1 MTPPA
6 PSGPVILYVDDE
18 RANRIVLEQSMKAE
32 FNIVTASDGDRALEM
47 LAQDDIA
54 VVITDMRMPA
64 MQGDEL
70 LRIVKERHPQVI
82 RMVMTAHQDIGPI
95 LRAINEGLV
104 ARYIIKPWDRAELVQ
119 VLRWACEAW
128 SFGRDS
134 AALHRRLMETERL
147 ATLGSIAALLVHD
160 LRQPLMSQLANIEV
174 LADLSQDGPM
184 LVKVIETTDQIDTET
199 RRRLVSLVRD
209 LGPIA
214 ADLKEAT
221 LHLSKLISGLRDL
234 SRPRADASTAMPLI
248 DPLPIVRHAMAVC
261 QELTLKSRSSI
272 GYGGPQAL
280 PHVRISSTEL
290 MQVMINVV
298 ANGAQAIAARGEP
311 NGRVEILAHEDAGML
326 ELQIRDN
333 GIGMAPDVLK
343 RAGTPFFTTRSEGT
357 GLGIA
362 QCQRLIGTAGG
373 RFLIESEL
381 GKGTTVTIVLP
392 TS

>member
-1 MTPPA
+1 MTVTPQ
-6 PSGPVILYVDDE
+6 GPTILYVDDE
-18 RANRIVLEQSMKAE
+18 RTNRIVFEQSMKAD
-32 FNIVTASDGDRALEM
+32 FKIITSGDGDSALSL
-47 LAQDDIA
+47 LAEQDIA
-54 VVITDMRMPA
+54 VLVTDMRMPA

-147 ATLGSIAALLVHD
+147 ATLGSIAGLLVHD

-174 LADLSQDGPM
+174 LADLAQDAPT
-184 LVKVIETTDQIDTET
+184 LVKVLEASDQLDTET
-199 RRRLVSLVRD
+199 RERLIHFSRD

-221 LHLSKLISGLRDL
+221 MHLSKLISGLRDL
-234 SRPRADASTAMPLI
+234 GRTKTDAGTVTPPI

-272 GYGGPQAL
+272 GYQGPPTL

-290 MQVMINVV
+290 MQVLINVV
-298 ANGAQAIAARGEP
+298 ANGAQAVSARGAP
-311 NGRVEILAHEDAGML
+311 NGKVEIVAREDAGML
-326 ELQIRDN
+326 ELQVRDN
-333 GIGMAPDVLK
+333 GIGMPPEVLSK
-343 RAGTPFFTTRSEGT
+343 AGTPFFTTRAEGT

-373 RFLIESEL
+373 RFRIESEQ
-381 GKGTTVTIVLP
+381 GKGTTVTIMLP
-392 TS
+392 TT

>member
-1 MTPPA
+1 MTASPQDA
-6 PSGPVILYVDDE
+6 IILYVDDE
-18 RANRIVLEQSMKAE
+18 RANRIVLEQSMKTE
-32 FNIVTASDGDRALEM
+32 FTIITAAGGDAALDL
-47 LAQDDIA
+47 LANNDIA
-54 VVITDMRMPA
+54 VLITDMRMPA

-104 ARYIIKPWDRAELVQ
+104 ARYIIKPWDRPELVQ

-128 SFGRDS
+128 AFGRDS

-147 ATLGSIAALLVHD
+147 ATLGSIAGLLVHD

-174 LADLSQDGPM
+174 LSDIAVDAPTLIKLLEASDR
-184 LVKVIETTDQIDTET
+184 IDAET
-199 RRRLVSLVRD
+199 RDRLIQFARD

-214 ADLKEAT
+214 SDLKEAT
-221 LHLSKLISGLRDL
+221 MHLSKLISGLRDL
-234 SRPRADASTAMPLI
+234 GRPRIDATTVMPAI

-261 QELTLKSRSSI
+261 QELTAKSRSSI
-272 GYGGPQAL
+272 GYDGPQSL
-280 PHVRISSTEL
+280 SHVRISSTEL

-298 ANGAQAIAARGEP
+298 ANGAQAIAARGMP
-311 NGRVEILAHEDAGML
+311 NGKVEIVAREDAGML
-326 ELQIRDN
+326 EIQIRDD
-333 GIGMAPDVLK
+333 GIGMAPEILS
-343 RAGTPFFTTRSEGT
+343 RAGTPFFTTRAEGT

-373 RFLIESEL
+373 RFRIESEQ
-381 GKGTTVTIVLP
+381 GKGTTVTILLP
-392 TS
+392 TI